1 MNMESNDELTEIN
14 IKNLTC
20 FYFDEIIKFEDFN
33 VDNILINEKSYG
45 NILVYHVSQKIQ
57 VDAKPLVV
65 RFDKID
71 GSIRVMEPDIQ
82 YYLELKI

>member
-1 MNMESNDELTEIN
+1 MESNDELTEIN
-14 IKNLTC
+14 IKNLKC

-33 VDNILINEKSYG
+33 LDNILIDEKSYG

-57 VDAKPLVV
+57 VDVKPLVV

-71 GSIRVMEPDIQ
+71 GSIRVMKPDIQ